1 MGIFSMKKPNNL
13 KFFMEF
19 KEKNIELYQKI
30 KRFLKNLEYNSK
42 INFDEIDIIFKK
54 DLNQYSLIERQV
66 FIKLIIHELNPE
78 NIDCFEIF
86 SNNDKDKSI
95 SEEDINQFNDNSK
108 ISTTTLD
115 ILELIEKS
123 EGNAQLF

>member
-1 MGIFSMKKPNNL
+1 
-13 KFFMEF
+13 MEF
-19 KEKNIELYQKI
+19 KEKNIELYQII

-42 INFDEIDIIFKK
+42 INFDEIDNIYKK

-66 FIKLIIHELNPE
+66 FIKLIIQELNPE

-86 SNNDKDKSI
+86 SNSDYDKSI
-95 SEEDINQFNDNSK
+95 TKVNNNQFDNNSK
-108 ISTTTLD
+108 NPTTTLD

-123 EGNAQLF
+123 EGDFQLF

>member
-1 MGIFSMKKPNNL
+1 MVIFSMRKPNNL
-13 KFFMEF
+13 KFFIEF

-86 SNNDKDKSI
+86 SNRDYDKSI
-95 SEEDINQFNDNSK
+95 SKEKNNQFDDSSRS
-108 ISTTTLD
+108 STTTLD
-115 ILELIEKS
+115 ILELVEKS
-123 EGNAQLF
+123 EGNFQLF